1 MSTLILTQAEI
12 KELCD
17 LSALIVPLKQAF
29 IAHSTR
35 TGIVPQRLGSSLP
48 QADASATALLPGLL
62 ESIPLYS
69 VKVHS
74 KFPGSQPATKG
85 AILLFDQTTGDL
97 KAVLESSLITAMRT
111 GLVSALATH
120 TLAREDAWNVALI
133 GAGQQGRWQLRCLAM
148 LRPLDQVVVYDSNPF
163 AAGTFVA
170 EMARELDAKFI
181 PVANLSEALFDA
193 SIVLCATWSSFPF
206 LFDGMLNEGTHV
218 TSLGADELGKTELS
232 EDLIAGSSYF
242 CDDRRLTLEQG
253 TLATLGLDENTLSA
267 ELGEVLAGL
276 KPGRSYAEEQTLFT
290 SIGLAWQDL
299 LLAYQVYER
308 AMTQGVGLTL
318 RLS

>member
-35 TGIVPQRLGSSLP
+35 TGIVPQRLRSSLP

-74 KFPGSQPATKG
+74 KFPGSPPAIKG

-120 TLAREDAWNVALI
+120 TLAREDARNVALI